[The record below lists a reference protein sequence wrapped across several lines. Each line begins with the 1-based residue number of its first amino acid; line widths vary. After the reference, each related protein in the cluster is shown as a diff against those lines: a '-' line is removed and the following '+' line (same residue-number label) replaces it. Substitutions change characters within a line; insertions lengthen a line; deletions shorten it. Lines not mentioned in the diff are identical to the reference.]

1 MILSRRAVATAFV
14 LSLATAAVACLPG
27 PARAQQKAPTPAQI
41 SEPVKLGDIVLG
53 VENAPVTIIEYAS
66 MTCSHCA
73 NFANNTFPKLKETY
87 IDSGKVRYVFRE
99 FPLDRA
105 AMAAAVV
112 ARCVGET
119 DKAKTFALIEV
130 LFAQQDKWA
139 FKDQIPALQTFAKQF
154 GMGEAAFEACFADD
168 ARIKAIRADT
178 IRANEV
184 LGVNS
189 TPSFFVNGTLY
200 PGLATIELVE
210 KIIKPLLGN

>member
-1 MILSRRAVATAFV
+1 MILSRRAVATTFLMSFPTVAV
-14 LSLATAAVACLPG
+14 LGLTG

-53 VENAPVTIIEYAS
+53 AETAPVTIIEYAS

-73 NFANNTFPKLKETY
+73 NFANATFPKLKAAY
-87 IDSGKVRYVFRE
+87 IDTGKVRYIFRE

-105 AMAAAVV
+105 SLAASVV
-112 ARCVGET
+112 ARCIGET
-119 DKAKTFALIEV
+119 DKSKTFALIDV

-139 FKDQIPALQTFAKQF
+139 FKDQIPALQAIAKQF

-168 ARIKAIRADT
+168 RRIKSIREDVT
-178 IRANEV
+178 RANEI

-189 TPSFFVNGTLY
+189 TPTFFINGTMY
-200 PGLATIELVE
+200 PGLATIEQVE
-210 KIIKPLLGN
+210 KIIKPLIGN